1 MSNKDQNG
9 EPAGIALE
17 PPQLRE
23 EEERLLSA
31 GVYHS
36 SRHDNNYGVR
46 QMPVQQTA
54 VKKRSEA
61 DMKHS
66 DDKDFEQQNRQLN
79 EDLERLDH
87 EMAAKVSVDD
97 INAQLSSQS

>member
-1 MSNKDQNG
+1 M
-9 EPAGIALE
+9 
-17 PPQLRE
+17 
-23 EEERLLSA
+23 SA

-46 QMPVQQTA
+46 QMPFSVESVA
-54 VKKRSEA
+54 VKKCSEA
-61 DMKHS
+61 DMKDS
-66 DDKDFEQQNRQLN
+66 NDKIERRQQELN

-97 INAQLSSQS
+97 VDVELSQS